1 MAKKA
6 ASPILPRNIEDPTG
20 VDKLERGAINQFEK
34 RLRNI
39 GKRYSEL
46 VERIPSQPVVNKKYL
61 YELDSLILRVILDE
75 GNALIDEEL
84 IGGGENGWFFETYVS
99 TAYQRGTG
107 QEFSNLSAQSKA
119 YRSEHESLTQLIR
132 REPYRRRVAML
143 QARVFEEMK
152 SLTAKVKADMARVLT
167 DGIAR
172 GLNPRD
178 VARSLV
184 TQAKLE
190 QGRANRIARTEIPTA
205 LRRARWDET
214 EDAEA
219 RFGFTTMQMHMS
231 ALSPTTRTWHA
242 ERHAKL
248 FTLEQVREWFATG
261 ANSINCYLPGTRVQG
276 RFLAGSKAEYRGP
289 VIKIVTASGRNLTVT
304 PNHPI
309 MTSRGLVSAAE
320 INKGDYAI
328 SHGVDVEDSVGI
340 TDLYYQDV
348 ESRIEDVFTS
358 LSEIGHSFFARV
370 SAIDFH
376 GDAEFMDKDIA
387 VVMSDRALTFTR
399 DSRTLKSLDYVS
411 LKHTNSAVSHGFG
424 SSDFNFITVSASS
437 PCNLSVFCPVFPKI
451 GSELLV
457 AESCCFGHCSA
468 FKTVGFQ
475 KPVYC
480 DSGKPNIHADL
491 LDGFSTHMS
500 KVDVFCGEKVR
511 YEPHAPYSML
521 SCVVHDCNSGNP
533 EFFSNIARVG
543 SGLQFHDEIIDI
555 VVFEYFG
562 QVYDL
567 QEVSGLMVANG
578 IIASN
583 CKCSNVTVLVDKDGN
598 PLNDTIIGRAEKMFK
613 KSKFATNQKCS
624 CCH

>member
-39 GKRYSEL
+39 GRRYADL
-46 VERIPSQPVVNKKYL
+46 VERIPSQPIVNKKYL
-61 YELDSLILRVILDE
+61 YELDSLILRIILDE
-75 GNALIDEEL
+75 GDALIDDEL
-84 IGGGENGWFFETYVS
+84 IGRAENGWFFETYVS

-107 QEFSNLSAQSKA
+107 QEFSNLSAQSKT
-119 YRSEHESLTQLIR
+119 YRSENESLTQIIR

-219 RFGFTTMQMHMS
+219 RYGFKTMQMHMS
-231 ALSPTTRTWHA
+231 ALSPTTRTRHA
-242 ERHAKL
+242 KRHAKL

-261 ANSINCYLPGTRVQG
+261 SNSINC
-276 RFLAGSKAEYRGP
+276 
-289 VIKIVTASGRNLTVT
+289 
-304 PNHPI
+304 
-309 MTSRGLVSAAE
+309 
-320 INKGDYAI
+320 
-328 SHGVDVEDSVGI
+328 
-340 TDLYYQDV
+340 
-348 ESRIEDVFTS
+348 
-358 LSEIGHSFFARV
+358 
-370 SAIDFH
+370 
-376 GDAEFMDKDIA
+376 
-387 VVMSDRALTFTR
+387 
-399 DSRTLKSLDYVS
+399 
-411 LKHTNSAVSHGFG
+411 
-424 SSDFNFITVSASS
+424 
-437 PCNLSVFCPVFPKI
+437 
-451 GSELLV
+451 
-457 AESCCFGHCSA
+457 
-468 FKTVGFQ
+468 
-475 KPVYC
+475 
-480 DSGKPNIHADL
+480 
-491 LDGFSTHMS
+491 
-500 KVDVFCGEKVR
+500 
-511 YEPHAPYSML
+511 
-521 SCVVHDCNSGNP
+521 
-533 EFFSNIARVG
+533 
-543 SGLQFHDEIIDI
+543 
-555 VVFEYFG
+555 
-562 QVYDL
+562 
-567 QEVSGLMVANG
+567 
-578 IIASN
+578 
-583 CKCSNVTVLVDKDGN
+583 KCSTVTVLVDKDGN